1 MATILGNG
9 ESNLES
15 QVPCT
20 KSETE
25 CRLAE
30 ADLAQPIKILPRVGF
45 VARISNP
52 NELLCQTHSCS
63 FLSPPEDIRTQTRFT
78 FNASSSSEYIEEPA
92 TKVRFQTSLSLPGCS
107 ISLSLLG
114 TGYREKV
121 FAIIGV
127 KVYAAGLYVN
137 QSILNSLN
145 AWKGRSAAE
154 IQEDSSLFSTIFQS
168 PLEKSLQIVLVRDV
182 DGKTFWDALNDAIS
196 PRIKS
201 PTPVDESALSTFRNP
216 SKMLVCISA
225 DGLPS
230 SVDAAI
236 ESENV
241 ALALFDVFFGDT
253 PVSPSLKSSVVNGLE
268 SVLNKLQFFKGKSNC
283 LDLITSGSNHHLDNL
298 NHGRPLGRLWFKAH

>member
-1 MATILGNG
+1 MFEAQAI
-9 ESNLES
+9 
-15 QVPCT
+15 CT
-20 KSETE
+20 PT
-25 CRLAE
+25 RLQ
-30 ADLAQPIKILPRVGF
+30 LPFFTRNCISRPRVGF

-78 FNASSSSEYIEEPA
+78 FNASSSSVGSAEYIEEPA

-201 PTPVDESALSTFRNP
+201 PTPVDESALSTFRSIFQGQPLKKGTFIFLTWPDP

-268 SVLNKLQFFKGKSNC
+268 SVLK
-283 LDLITSGSNHHLDNL
+283 
-298 NHGRPLGRLWFKAH
+298 

>member
-1 MATILGNG
+1 MFEAQAI
-9 ESNLES
+9 
-15 QVPCT
+15 CT
-20 KSETE
+20 PT
-25 CRLAE
+25 RLQ
-30 ADLAQPIKILPRVGF
+30 LPIFTRNCISRPRIGF
-45 VARISNP
+45 VARISNR

-78 FNASSSSEYIEEPA
+78 FNASSSSVGSAEYIEEPA
-92 TKVRFQTSLSLPGCS
+92 TKVRFQISLSLPGCS
-107 ISLSLLG
+107 SSLSLLG

-168 PLEKSLQIVLVRDV
+168 PLERSLQIVLVRDV

-201 PTPVDESALSTFRNP
+201 PTPVDESALSTFRSIFQGQPLKKGTFIFLTWPDP

-241 ALALFDVFFGDT
+241 ASALFDVFFGDT

-268 SVLNKLQFFKGKSNC
+268 SVLK
-283 LDLITSGSNHHLDNL
+283 
-298 NHGRPLGRLWFKAH
+298 